1 MRIEKKTIDRQKKE
15 GAHFTPP
22 KLAIFVADQM
32 LKAKPAKWNGP
43 ISILDPAI
51 GEGDLIIAFLS
62 RIPASLL
69 SSVRVVGYDINEKSL
84 QIASSRIRECFPQV
98 SLTIFLRN
106 FLKME
111 DDLFSENVT
120 LCSERFDYIIANP
133 PYIRTQVLG
142 AATSQR
148 ISRQWGLSG
157 RIDVYQAF
165 MLAAY
170 DLMKEDCVAGFITS
184 NRFMTIKGCRDF
196 RATLCKKYSFFSIW
210 DFGDTSLFKAAVL
223 PVVTVFSRYSP
234 TTRDIDFHSIY
245 LSRDKNTKPD
255 AYVDDPVDA
264 IQQSGI
270 VQTKDGLCYTARG
283 GRLATTKPGEIW
295 ALSDNISSEWL
306 STVFS
311 HTVYRFRDVGKI
323 RVGVK
328 TTADNVFIHDNWE
341 NETGLKPE
349 LLLPLVTHKVAAC
362 YRRTEEIKAQILY
375 THYVENGKKKAYDL
389 DRFPISKQYLLAN
402 YEQLASRS
410 YIAKARRNWYEIW
423 VPQNPELWSKTKIVF
438 RDITE
443 HPCFWIEEATVVI
456 NGDCYWMTLDS
467 DRFPED
473 ILWIMLA
480 VANSSF
486 IEQFYDC
493 CFNNKLYS
501 NKRRFI
507 SQYVEQFPIPDPQS
521 EIAKK
526 IIAKTKSIFQSG
538 ADKNDKQEL
547 DDLVC
552 AAFGVCPHKTYQP
565 KKSDGNGI

>member
-1 MRIEKKTIDRQKKE
+1 MSIEKKLFDRQKKE

-22 KLAIFVADQM
+22 KLALFVADQM
-32 LKAKPAKWNGP
+32 LKAKPVNGDGP
-43 ISILDPAI
+43 ISVLDPSI

-62 RIPASLL
+62 RIPASQL
-69 SSVRVVGYDINEKSL
+69 SSVRIVGYDINEESL
-84 QIASSRIRECFPQV
+84 QIASTRIRECFPQV
-98 SLTIFLRN
+98 SLAISLRN
-106 FLKME
+106 FLEME
-111 DDLFSENVT
+111 DDLFSSCQMEQ
-120 LCSERFDYIIANP
+120 FDYIIANP

-142 AATSQR
+142 SEKSKK

-157 RIDVYQAF
+157 RIDAYQAF
-165 MLAAY
+165 MLAVH
-170 DLMKEDCVAGFITS
+170 DLMNEDCVAGFITS

-196 RATLCKKYSFFSIW
+196 RASLCRRYSFLSIW

-234 TTRDIDFHSIY
+234 RTREIDFHSVY
-245 LSRDKNTKPD
+245 LSRENKTKAD
-255 AYVDDPVDA
+255 TYADDPVDA
-264 IQQSGI
+264 IQLSGN
-270 VQTKDGLCYTARG
+270 VQTKDGLFYTVRSG
-283 GRLATTKPGEIW
+283 ILRLDKPDGIW

-306 STVFS
+306 STVLS
-311 HTVYRFRDVGKI
+311 HTKYRFMDVGKI

-328 TTADNVFIHDNWE
+328 TTADNVFIHDDWE
-341 NETGLKPE
+341 KETNLKPE

-362 YRRTEEIKAQILY
+362 FRRTEKIKTQILY

-402 YEQLASRS
+402 YDQLASRA
-410 YIAKARRNWYEIW
+410 YIAKAKRNWYEIW
-423 VPQNPELWSKTKIVF
+423 VPQNPDLWSKTKIVF

-456 NGDCYWMTLDS
+456 NGDCYWMILDS

-473 ILWIMLA
+473 ILWLMLA

-507 SQYVEQFPIPDPQS
+507 SQYVEQFPIPDPLS
-521 EIAKK
+521 EIAHK
-526 IIAKTKSIFQSG
+526 IIAKTKNIFLSG
-538 ADKNDKQEL
+538 AEKNDKQEL
-547 DDLVC
+547 DVLVHT
-552 AAFGVCPHKTYQP
+552 AFGV
-565 KKSDGNGI
+565 